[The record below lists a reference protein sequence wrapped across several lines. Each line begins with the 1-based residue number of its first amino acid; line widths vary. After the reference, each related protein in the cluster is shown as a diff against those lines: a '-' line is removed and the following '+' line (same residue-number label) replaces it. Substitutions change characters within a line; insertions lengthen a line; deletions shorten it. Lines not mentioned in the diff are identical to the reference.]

1 MSESR
6 VDGVKSSFNSNDQTM
21 YILAQKEDR
30 EWMVSGPFES
40 PMDGFD
46 SGKLEG
52 VCVEETI
59 PNVSFI
65 SNIDVQEEEI
75 NTISHLIQNTF
86 EGTC

>member
-6 VDGVKSSFNSNDQTM
+6 VDDVKSNFNSSDQTM

-46 SGKLEG
+46 SEILG

-59 PNVSFI
+59 PNVSFN

-75 NTISHLIQNTF
+75 NTIST
-86 EGTC
+86 